1 MISNSLFEYY
11 KSYTE
16 IGQRKDDQ
24 FFFNCSDKE
33 FIGFYR
39 YVAIWT
45 NDQEKYRLRP
55 NKTSLKL
62 AINYLLSN
70 SYFILGN
77 MRYRKLTGILMG
89 SDLPPFYGKGIFMLL
104 QNEVD
109 SPEKKQDMQEDCSNT
124 FTFKDDLCTFSND
137 DFENNY
143 NDIYPYLLNPEK
155 VNKDLCKSSFFFLFW
170 IFQLKSIIENL

>member
-11 KSYTE
+11 TSYTE

-89 SDLPPFYGKGIFMLL
+89 SDLPLSMAKVFLCYYKMKWILQKKNKTCKRIVPILLRLKMIYAPSVMMILKIITMKIITLSAEPREGK
-104 QNEVD
+104 
-109 SPEKKQDMQEDCSNT
+109 
-124 FTFKDDLCTFSND
+124 
-137 DFENNY
+137 
-143 NDIYPYLLNPEK
+143 
-155 VNKDLCKSSFFFLFW
+155 
-170 IFQLKSIIENL
+170 